1 MSELI
6 DDSRK
11 RKDLLKHMILELHNG
26 VAPEAVKGQLVRLM
40 GQVPYGDVVQVE
52 QELISEGLPQEEVLR
67 MCDVHAAAL
76 KGQIDLSGMK
86 PAPAGHPVHTF
97 TQENNALEELIG
109 DAEEIFGEIESL
121 ADDENAEPQF
131 EKLRRIVGLL
141 WEVDKHYR
149 RKENL
154 LFPYLEKQGIT
165 GPPTVMWAKD
175 DQVRGLIKGA
185 LEALRLANQ
194 VSADEARALVALSF
208 RPAMV
213 AVSEM
218 IMKESQILL
227 PMCMDQLSDTE
238 WFEIAEQ
245 SPEVG
250 FCLYDPK
257 DRWMPENL
265 PAEEKLDMP
274 KGRIVMPTGS
284 LELGELTALFNALPV
299 DITFVDKNDT
309 VRYFSLGKDRIFE
322 RDRAIIGRQVQFC
335 HPPKSVHVVNQI
347 LDDFRSGRQD
357 KAEFWITLNGK
368 FVHISYYAV
377 RGESGEYLGT
387 VEVTVNLTP
396 YRALEGERRLLNYE
410 TEGAMANG

>member
-6 DDSRK
+6 DNSRK
-11 RKDLLKHMILELHNG
+11 RKDLLKHMILELHEG
-26 VAPEAVKGQLVRLM
+26 AAPEAVKGQLVRLM

-52 QELISEGLPQEEVLR
+52 QELISEGLPQEDVLR

-97 TQENNALEELIG
+97 TQENNALEEIIG
-109 DAEEIFGEIESL
+109 DAEEVFGEIETL
-121 ADDENAEPQF
+121 DDEDSTEPYF
-131 EKLRRIVGLL
+131 EKLRALFFSL

-154 LFPYLEKQGIT
+154 LFPYMERKAIT
-165 GPPTVMWAKD
+165 GPPTVMWGKD
-175 DQVRGLIKGA
+175 DQVRVLIKGA
-185 LEALRLANQ
+185 LEVLKLSAE
-194 VSADEARALVALSF
+194 VSADEARALVQFSF
-208 RPAMV
+208 RPAMT

-227 PMCMDQLSDTE
+227 PMCMDLLSDSE

-257 DRWMPENL
+257 ERWIPEIMTST
-265 PAEEKLDMP
+265 ESGTIP
-274 KGRIVMPTGS
+274 KGRIVLPTGS
-284 LELGELTALFNALPV
+284 FDISELTAVFNALPV
-299 DITFVDKNDT
+299 DITFVDKDDT
-309 VRYFSLGKDRIFE
+309 VRYFSLGKDRIFQ
-322 RDRAIIGRQVQFC
+322 RDRAIIGRQVQMC
-335 HPPKSVHVVNQI
+335 HPPKRVHVVNQI
-347 LDDFRSGRQD
+347 LSDFRSGKQD
-357 KAEFWITLNGK
+357 KAEFWITMGGK

-377 RGESGEYLGT
+377 RSDSGEYLGT
-387 VEVTVNLTP
+387 VEMTMDLSR
-396 YRALEGERRLLNYE
+396 YRALEGERDS
-410 TEGAMANG
+410 

>member
-6 DDSRK
+6 DNPRK
-11 RKDLLKHMILELHNG
+11 RKDLLKHMILELHDG
-26 VAPEAVKGQLVRLM
+26 AAPEAVKGQLVRLM

-52 QELISEGLPQEEVLR
+52 QELISEGLPQEKVLR

-76 KGQIDLSGMK
+76 KGNIDLSNMK
-86 PAPAGHPVHTF
+86 PAPVGHPVHTF

-109 DAEEIFGEIESL
+109 DAEEVFGEIEAS
-121 ADDENAEPQF
+121 DDSENVTPFF
-131 EKLRRIVGLL
+131 EKLRAIFGNL

-175 DQVRGLIKGA
+175 DQVRTLIKGA
-185 LEALRLANQ
+185 LEALKLAKET
-194 VSADEARALVALSF
+194 SSDEARALVALSF

-218 IMKESQILL
+218 IMKESQILF
-227 PMCMDQLSDTE
+227 PMCTDLLSDTE
-238 WFEIAEQ
+238 WYEIAEQ

-257 DRWMPENL
+257 TRWIPENL
-265 PAEEKLDMP
+265 PQSEHANLP
-274 KGRIVMPTGS
+274 NGRIVLPTGS
-284 LELGELTALFNALPV
+284 FDLGEITALFNALPV

-309 VRYFSLGKDRIFE
+309 VRYFSLGKDRIFQ

-335 HPPKSVHVVNQI
+335 HPPKSVHIVNQI
-347 LDDFRSGRQD
+347 LSDFRSGRQD
-357 KAEFWITLNGK
+357 KAEFWITMNGK

-377 RGESGEYLGT
+377 RSETGEYLGT
-387 VEVTVNLTP
+387 VELTMDIAP

-410 TEGAMANG
+410 TKGEATHA